1 MSTTTPIVDF
11 VRRYAQSGTSRLHMP
26 GHKGQSLLGFEPW
39 DITEIK
45 GADELYGADGIIA
58 QSEANATRLFG
69 TVHTYYST
77 EGSSQCIRAM
87 LCLALQAAPAAG
99 QRPVLLAARNAH
111 KALLYAAALLD
122 FDIQWLWPAPQ
133 DAGALCSCPVSAAKL
148 TGALQGLAQQGR
160 KPFGVYITSPD
171 YLGGVQ
177 DIAALAEVC
186 KDFGVP
192 LLVDNAHGAYLRF
205 LPQGGQHPIAL
216 GAAMCCDSGHKTL
229 PVVTGGAY
237 LHLGKNAPIQ
247 DEAAVRNALALFGST
262 SPSYLILQSLDK
274 CNQVLSEGYLGG
286 VQDIAALA
294 EVCKDFGVPLL
305 VDNAH
310 GAYLRFL
317 PQGGQHPIALGAA
330 MCCDSGHKT
339 LPVVTGGAY
348 LHLGKNAPIQ
358 DEAAVRNALALF
370 GSTSPSYLILQSL
383 DKCNQVLSEG
393 YPLRLLQCCG
403 YLTRMRR
410 ELNEAAAAKH
420 CPGPLALESEPLK
433 VTLDAA
439 TLGMTGTELAE
450 ALRSA
455 KVECEYADPR
465 YVVLMF
471 TPANPPQDFERLTSA
486 VLHIVENLTGPFPLP
501 EKNDRELLELEHEL
515 HTCCS
520 IRQAVFAPQEQV
532 PTEQAVGR
540 ICAMPT
546 VSCPPAIPIVVSGEK
561 ITSAA
566 VRLMQKYHVM
576 QAAVLRKTI

>member
-1 MSTTTPIVDF
+1 MSMTTPIVEF

-26 GHKGQSLLGFEPW
+26 GHKGQSILGFEPW

-45 GADELYGADGIIA
+45 GADELYEAEGIIA
-58 QSEANATRLFG
+58 ESEANATRLFG
-69 TVHTYYST
+69 TAHTYYST

-87 LCLALQAAPAAG
+87 LCLALQAAPRTG
-99 QRPVLLAARNAH
+99 KRPVLLAARNAH

-122 FDIQWLWPAPQ
+122 FDIEWLWPAPE
-133 DAGALCSCPVSAAKL
+133 DACALCSCPVSAARL
-148 TGALQGLAQQGR
+148 TAALHAMEQQGR
-160 KPFGVYITSPD
+160 KPFGIYVTSPD

-177 DIAALAEVC
+177 DIAALAAVC
-186 KDFGVP
+186 KTFDLP

-205 LPQGGQHPIAL
+205 LPENRHPIAL

-274 CNQVLSEGYLGG
+274 CNQVL
-286 VQDIAALA
+286 A
-294 EVCKDFGVPLL
+294 
-305 VDNAH
+305 
-310 GAYLRFL
+310 
-317 PQGGQHPIALGAA
+317 
-330 MCCDSGHKT
+330 
-339 LPVVTGGAY
+339 
-348 LHLGKNAPIQ
+348 
-358 DEAAVRNALALF
+358 
-370 GSTSPSYLILQSL
+370 
-383 DKCNQVLSEG
+383 EG
-393 YPLRLLQCCG
+393 YPLRLLRCCG
-403 YLTRMRR
+403 YLTRLRR
-410 ELNEAAAAKH
+410 ELNEAAAAKR
-420 CPGPLALESEPLK
+420 CSVPLVLESEPLK

-439 TLGMTGTELAE
+439 ALGMTGTELAE
-450 ALRSA
+450 ALRGA

-471 TPANPPQDFERLTSA
+471 TPENPPQDFERLTSA
-486 VLHIVENLTGPFPLP
+486 VLHIVENLTGPFPRP
-501 EKNDRELLELEHEL
+501 EENDRELLELEHEL

-546 VSCPPAIPIVVSGEK
+546 VSCPPAIPIVVSGER

-566 VRLMQKYHVM
+566 VRLMQKYHVT
-576 QAAVLRKTI
+576 QVAVLCKTI

>member
-148 TGALQGLAQQGR
+148 TGALQGLAQQGKR
-160 KPFGVYITSPD
+160 PFGVYITSPD
-171 YLGGVQ
+171 YIGGVQ
-177 DIAALAEVC
+177 DIAALTEVC

-237 LHLGKNAPIQ
+237 LHLGKNAPVQ

-274 CNQVLSEGYLGG
+274 CNQ
-286 VQDIAALA
+286 I
-294 EVCKDFGVPLL
+294 
-305 VDNAH
+305 
-310 GAYLRFL
+310 
-317 PQGGQHPIALGAA
+317 
-330 MCCDSGHKT
+330 
-339 LPVVTGGAY
+339 
-348 LHLGKNAPIQ
+348 
-358 DEAAVRNALALF
+358 
-370 GSTSPSYLILQSL
+370 
-383 DKCNQVLSEG
+383 LSEG

-403 YLTRMRR
+403 HLTRLRR
-410 ELNEAAAAKH
+410 ELNEAAAKH
-420 CPGPLALESEPLK
+420 CPGPLVLESEPLK

-439 TLGMTGTELAE
+439 VLGLSGTELAE
-450 ALRSA
+450 KLRAA
-455 KVECEYADPR
+455 KIECEYADPR
-465 YVVLMF
+465 YLVLMF
-471 TPANPPQDFERLTSA
+471 TPDNPPQDFERLTAA
-486 VLHIVENLTGPFPLP
+486 VLRIAEELAGPVTLP
-501 EKNDRELLELEHEL
+501 EETAGEFAELERGL
-515 HTCCS
+515 HRRCT
-520 IRQAVFAPQEQV
+520 IRQAVFAPQEQL
-532 PTEQAVGR
+532 PAEQAVGR

-546 VSCPPAIPIVVSGEK
+546 VSCPPAIPIVVSGEQ
-561 ITSAA
+561 ITPAA
-566 VRLMQKYHVM
+566 AAWMKRYHVEEVSVIREP
-576 QAAVLRKTI
+576 Q

>member
-1 MSTTTPIVDF
+1 MSMTTPIVDF

-148 TGALQGLAQQGR
+148 TGALQGLAQQGKR
-160 KPFGVYITSPD
+160 PFGIYITSPD

-177 DIAALAEVC
+177 DIAALAGVC

-237 LHLGKNAPIQ
+237 LHLGKNAPVQ

-274 CNQVLSEGYLGG
+274 CNQ
-286 VQDIAALA
+286 I
-294 EVCKDFGVPLL
+294 
-305 VDNAH
+305 
-310 GAYLRFL
+310 
-317 PQGGQHPIALGAA
+317 
-330 MCCDSGHKT
+330 
-339 LPVVTGGAY
+339 
-348 LHLGKNAPIQ
+348 
-358 DEAAVRNALALF
+358 
-370 GSTSPSYLILQSL
+370 
-383 DKCNQVLSEG
+383 LSEG

-403 YLTRMRR
+403 HLTRLRR
-410 ELNEAAAAKH
+410 ELNEAVAAKH
-420 CPGPLALESEPLK
+420 CPEPLALESEPLK

-439 TLGMTGTELAE
+439 VLGLSGTELAE
-450 ALRSA
+450 KLRAA
-455 KVECEYADPR
+455 KIECEYADPR
-465 YVVLMF
+465 YLVLMF
-471 TPANPPQDFERLTSA
+471 TPDNPPQDFERLSAA
-486 VLHIVENLTGPFPLP
+486 VLRIAEELAGPVTLP
-501 EKNDRELLELEHEL
+501 EETAGEFAELERGL
-515 HTCCS
+515 HRRCT
-520 IRQAVFAPQEQV
+520 IRQAVFAPQEQL
-532 PTEQAVGR
+532 PAEQAVGR

-546 VSCPPAIPIVVSGEK
+546 VSCPPAIPIVVSGEQ
-561 ITSAA
+561 ITPAA
-566 VRLMQKYHVM
+566 AAWMKRYHVEEVSVIREP
-576 QAAVLRKTI
+576 Q

>member
-1 MSTTTPIVDF
+1 MSVTTPIVDF

-148 TGALQGLAQQGR
+148 ADALHGLVQQGQR
-160 KPFGVYITSPD
+160 PFGVYITSPD

-237 LHLGKNAPIQ
+237 LHLGKNAPVQ

-274 CNQVLSEGYLGG
+274 CNQ
-286 VQDIAALA
+286 I
-294 EVCKDFGVPLL
+294 
-305 VDNAH
+305 
-310 GAYLRFL
+310 
-317 PQGGQHPIALGAA
+317 
-330 MCCDSGHKT
+330 
-339 LPVVTGGAY
+339 
-348 LHLGKNAPIQ
+348 
-358 DEAAVRNALALF
+358 
-370 GSTSPSYLILQSL
+370 
-383 DKCNQVLSEG
+383 LSEG

-403 YLTRMRR
+403 HLTRLRR

-439 TLGMTGTELAE
+439 VLGLSGTELAE
-450 ALRSA
+450 KLRAA
-455 KVECEYADPR
+455 KIECEYADPR
-465 YVVLMF
+465 YLVLMF
-471 TPANPPQDFERLTSA
+471 TPDNPPQDFERLTAA
-486 VLHIVENLTGPFPLP
+486 VLRIAEELAGPVTLP
-501 EKNDRELLELEHEL
+501 EETAGEFAELERGL
-515 HTCCS
+515 HRRCT
-520 IRQAVFAPQEQV
+520 IRQAVFAPQEQL
-532 PTEQAVGR
+532 PAEQAVGR

-546 VSCPPAIPIVVSGEK
+546 VSCPPAIPIVVSGEQ
-561 ITSAA
+561 ITPAA
-566 VRLMQKYHVM
+566 AAWMKRYHVEE
-576 QAAVLRKTI
+576 VSVIRKPQ

>member
-1 MSTTTPIVDF
+1 MSMTTPIVDF

-148 TGALQGLAQQGR
+148 TGGLQDLAQQGKR
-160 KPFGVYITSPD
+160 PFGVYITSPD

-177 DIAALAEVC
+177 DIAALTEVC

-205 LPQGGQHPIAL
+205 LPQDGQHPITL

-237 LHLGKNAPIQ
+237 LHLGKNAPVQ

-274 CNQVLSEGYLGG
+274 CNQ
-286 VQDIAALA
+286 I
-294 EVCKDFGVPLL
+294 
-305 VDNAH
+305 
-310 GAYLRFL
+310 
-317 PQGGQHPIALGAA
+317 
-330 MCCDSGHKT
+330 
-339 LPVVTGGAY
+339 
-348 LHLGKNAPIQ
+348 
-358 DEAAVRNALALF
+358 
-370 GSTSPSYLILQSL
+370 
-383 DKCNQVLSEG
+383 LSEG

-403 YLTRMRR
+403 HLTRLRR

-420 CPGPLALESEPLK
+420 CPGLLALKSEPLK

-439 TLGMTGTELAE
+439 VLGLSGTELAE
-450 ALRSA
+450 KLRAA
-455 KVECEYADPR
+455 KIECEYADPR
-465 YVVLMF
+465 YLVLMF
-471 TPANPPQDFERLTSA
+471 TPDNPPQDFERLTAA
-486 VLHIVENLTGPFPLP
+486 VLRIAEELAGPVTLP
-501 EKNDRELLELEHEL
+501 EETAGEFAELERGL
-515 HTCCS
+515 HRRCT
-520 IRQAVFAPQEQV
+520 IRQAVFAPQEQL
-532 PTEQAVGR
+532 PAEQAVGR

-546 VSCPPAIPIVVSGEK
+546 VSCPPAIPIVVSGEQ
-561 ITSAA
+561 ITPAA
-566 VRLMQKYHVM
+566 AAWMKRYHVEEVSVICKP
-576 QAAVLRKTI
+576 Q

>member
-148 TGALQGLAQQGR
+148 TGALQGLAQQGKR
-160 KPFGVYITSPD
+160 PFGIYITSPD

-177 DIAALAEVC
+177 DIAALA
-186 KDFGVP
+186 G
-192 LLVDNAHGAYLRF
+192 
-205 LPQGGQHPIAL
+205 
-216 GAAMCCDSGHKTL
+216 
-229 PVVTGGAY
+229 
-237 LHLGKNAPIQ
+237 
-247 DEAAVRNALALFGST
+247 
-262 SPSYLILQSLDK
+262 
-274 CNQVLSEGYLGG
+274 
-286 VQDIAALA
+286 
-294 EVCKDFGVPLL
+294 VCKDFGVPLL

-403 YLTRMRR
+403 YLTRLRR

-486 VLHIVENLTGPFPLP
+486 VLHIVENLTGPFPIP

>member
-1 MSTTTPIVDF
+1 MSMTTPIVDF

-177 DIAALAEVC
+177 DIAALAGVC

-237 LHLGKNAPIQ
+237 LHLGKNAPVQ

-274 CNQVLSEGYLGG
+274 CNQ
-286 VQDIAALA
+286 I
-294 EVCKDFGVPLL
+294 
-305 VDNAH
+305 
-310 GAYLRFL
+310 
-317 PQGGQHPIALGAA
+317 
-330 MCCDSGHKT
+330 
-339 LPVVTGGAY
+339 
-348 LHLGKNAPIQ
+348 
-358 DEAAVRNALALF
+358 
-370 GSTSPSYLILQSL
+370 
-383 DKCNQVLSEG
+383 LSEG

-403 YLTRMRR
+403 HLTRLRR

-433 VTLDAA
+433 ITLDAA
-439 TLGMTGTELAE
+439 VLGLSGTELAE
-450 ALRSA
+450 KLRAA
-455 KVECEYADPR
+455 KIECEYADPR
-465 YVVLMF
+465 YLVLMF
-471 TPANPPQDFERLTSA
+471 TPDNPPQDFERLSAA
-486 VLHIVENLTGPFPLP
+486 VLRIAEELAGPVTLP
-501 EKNDRELLELEHEL
+501 EETAGEFAELERGL
-515 HTCCS
+515 HRRCT
-520 IRQAVFAPQEQV
+520 IRQAVFAPQEQL
-532 PTEQAVGR
+532 PAEQAVGR

-546 VSCPPAIPIVVSGEK
+546 VSCPPAIPIVVSGEQ
-561 ITSAA
+561 ITPAA
-566 VRLMQKYHVM
+566 AAWMKRYHVEEVSVIREP
-576 QAAVLRKTI
+576 Q

>member
-1 MSTTTPIVDF
+1 MSMTTPIVDF
-11 VRRYAQSGTSRLHMP
+11 VRHYAQSGTSRLHMP

-45 GADELYGADGIIA
+45 GADELYEAEGIIA
-58 QSEANATRLFG
+58 ESEANATRLFG
-69 TVHTYYST
+69 TAHTYYST

-87 LCLALQAAPAAG
+87 LCLALQAAPRTG
-99 QRPVLLAARNAH
+99 KRPVLLAARNAH

-122 FDIQWLWPAPQ
+122 FDIEWLWPAPE
-133 DAGALCSCPVSAAKL
+133 DACALCSCPVSAARL
-148 TGALQGLAQQGR
+148 TAALHAMEQQGR
-160 KPFGVYITSPD
+160 KPFGIYVTSPD

-177 DIAALAEVC
+177 DIAALAAVC
-186 KDFGVP
+186 KTFDLP

-205 LPQGGQHPIAL
+205 LPENRHPIAL

-274 CNQVLSEGYLGG
+274 CNQVL
-286 VQDIAALA
+286 A
-294 EVCKDFGVPLL
+294 
-305 VDNAH
+305 
-310 GAYLRFL
+310 
-317 PQGGQHPIALGAA
+317 
-330 MCCDSGHKT
+330 
-339 LPVVTGGAY
+339 
-348 LHLGKNAPIQ
+348 
-358 DEAAVRNALALF
+358 
-370 GSTSPSYLILQSL
+370 
-383 DKCNQVLSEG
+383 EG

-403 YLTRMRR
+403 HLTRLRR
-410 ELNEAAAAKH
+410 ELNEAAAASR
-420 CPGPLALESEPLK
+420 CSVSLVLESEPLK

-439 TLGMTGTELAE
+439 ALGMTGTELAE

-486 VLHIVENLTGPFPLP
+486 VLHIVENFTGPFLRP
-501 EKNDRELLELEHEL
+501 EENDRELLELEHEL

-546 VSCPPAIPIVVSGEK
+546 VSCPPAIPIVVSGER

-566 VRLMQKYHVM
+566 VRLMQKYHVT
-576 QAAVLRKTI
+576 QVAVLRKTI

>member
-1 MSTTTPIVDF
+1 MNMTTPIVDF

-26 GHKGQSLLGFEPW
+26 GHKGQNLLGFEPW

-148 TGALQGLAQQGR
+148 TGALQGLAQQGKR
-160 KPFGVYITSPD
+160 PFGVYITSPD

-177 DIAALAEVC
+177 DIAALTEVC
-186 KDFGVP
+186 RDFGVP

-237 LHLGKNAPIQ
+237 LHLGKNAPVQ

-274 CNQVLSEGYLGG
+274 CNQ
-286 VQDIAALA
+286 I
-294 EVCKDFGVPLL
+294 
-305 VDNAH
+305 
-310 GAYLRFL
+310 
-317 PQGGQHPIALGAA
+317 
-330 MCCDSGHKT
+330 
-339 LPVVTGGAY
+339 
-348 LHLGKNAPIQ
+348 
-358 DEAAVRNALALF
+358 
-370 GSTSPSYLILQSL
+370 
-383 DKCNQVLSEG
+383 LSEG

-403 YLTRMRR
+403 HLTRLRR

-439 TLGMTGTELAE
+439 VLGLSGTELAE
-450 ALRSA
+450 KLRAA
-455 KVECEYADPR
+455 KIECEYADPR
-465 YVVLMF
+465 YLVLMF
-471 TPANPPQDFERLTSA
+471 TPDNPPQDFERLSAA
-486 VLHIVENLTGPFPLP
+486 VLRIAEELAGPVTLP
-501 EKNDRELLELEHEL
+501 EETAGEFAELERGL
-515 HTCCS
+515 HRRCT
-520 IRQAVFAPQEQV
+520 IRQAVFAPQEQL
-532 PTEQAVGR
+532 PAEQAAGR

-546 VSCPPAIPIVVSGEK
+546 VSCPPAIPIVVSGEQ
-561 ITSAA
+561 ITPAA
-566 VRLMQKYHVM
+566 AAWMKRYHVEEVSVIREP
-576 QAAVLRKTI
+576 Q

>member
-1 MSTTTPIVDF
+1 MSMTTPIVDF

-177 DIAALAEVC
+177 DIAALAGVC

-237 LHLGKNAPIQ
+237 LHLGKNAPVQ

-274 CNQVLSEGYLGG
+274 CNQ
-286 VQDIAALA
+286 I
-294 EVCKDFGVPLL
+294 
-305 VDNAH
+305 
-310 GAYLRFL
+310 
-317 PQGGQHPIALGAA
+317 
-330 MCCDSGHKT
+330 
-339 LPVVTGGAY
+339 
-348 LHLGKNAPIQ
+348 
-358 DEAAVRNALALF
+358 
-370 GSTSPSYLILQSL
+370 
-383 DKCNQVLSEG
+383 LSEG

-403 YLTRMRR
+403 HLTRLRR
-410 ELNEAAAAKH
+410 ELNEVSAAKH

-439 TLGMTGTELAE
+439 VLGLSGTELAE
-450 ALRSA
+450 KLRAA
-455 KVECEYADPR
+455 KIECEYADPR
-465 YVVLMF
+465 YLVLMF
-471 TPANPPQDFERLTSA
+471 TPDNPPQDFERLSAA
-486 VLHIVENLTGPFPLP
+486 VLRIAEELAGPVTLP
-501 EKNDRELLELEHEL
+501 EETAGEFAELERGL
-515 HTCCS
+515 HRRCT
-520 IRQAVFAPQEQV
+520 IRQAVFAPQEQL
-532 PTEQAVGR
+532 PAEQAVGR

-546 VSCPPAIPIVVSGEK
+546 VSCPPAIPIVVSGEQ
-561 ITSAA
+561 ITPAA
-566 VRLMQKYHVM
+566 AAWMKRYHVEEVSAIREP
-576 QAAVLRKTI
+576 Q

>member
-1 MSTTTPIVDF
+1 MSMTTPIVDF

-58 QSEANATRLFG
+58 QSEANATRLFD

-148 TGALQGLAQQGR
+148 TGALQGLAQQGKR
-160 KPFGVYITSPD
+160 PFGVYITSPD

-177 DIAALAEVC
+177 DIAALTEVC

-237 LHLGKNAPIQ
+237 LHLGKNAPVQ

-274 CNQVLSEGYLGG
+274 CNQ
-286 VQDIAALA
+286 I
-294 EVCKDFGVPLL
+294 
-305 VDNAH
+305 
-310 GAYLRFL
+310 
-317 PQGGQHPIALGAA
+317 
-330 MCCDSGHKT
+330 
-339 LPVVTGGAY
+339 
-348 LHLGKNAPIQ
+348 
-358 DEAAVRNALALF
+358 
-370 GSTSPSYLILQSL
+370 
-383 DKCNQVLSEG
+383 LSEG

-403 YLTRMRR
+403 HLTRLRQ

-420 CPGPLALESEPLK
+420 CPGPLVLESEPLK

-439 TLGMTGTELAE
+439 VLGLSGTELAE
-450 ALRSA
+450 KLRAA
-455 KVECEYADPR
+455 KIECEYADPR
-465 YVVLMF
+465 YLVLMI
-471 TPANPPQDFERLTSA
+471 TPDNPPQDFERLTAA
-486 VLHIVENLTGPFPLP
+486 VLRIAEELAGPVTLP
-501 EKNDRELLELEHEL
+501 EETAGEFAELERGL
-515 HTCCS
+515 HRRCT
-520 IRQAVFAPQEQV
+520 IRQAVFAPQEQL
-532 PTEQAVGR
+532 PAEQAVGR

-546 VSCPPAIPIVVSGEK
+546 VSCPPAIPIVVSGEQ
-561 ITSAA
+561 ITPAA
-566 VRLMQKYHVM
+566 AAWMKRYHVEEVSVIREP
-576 QAAVLRKTI
+576 Q

>member
-1 MSTTTPIVDF
+1 MSVTTPIVDF

-148 TGALQGLAQQGR
+148 TGALQGLVQQGKR
-160 KPFGVYITSPD
+160 PFGVYITSPD

-186 KDFGVP
+186 KDFDVP

-237 LHLGKNAPIQ
+237 LHLGKNAPVQ

-274 CNQVLSEGYLGG
+274 CNQ
-286 VQDIAALA
+286 I
-294 EVCKDFGVPLL
+294 
-305 VDNAH
+305 
-310 GAYLRFL
+310 
-317 PQGGQHPIALGAA
+317 
-330 MCCDSGHKT
+330 
-339 LPVVTGGAY
+339 
-348 LHLGKNAPIQ
+348 
-358 DEAAVRNALALF
+358 
-370 GSTSPSYLILQSL
+370 
-383 DKCNQVLSEG
+383 LSEG

-403 YLTRMRR
+403 HLTRLRR

-420 CPGPLALESEPLK
+420 CPEPLALESEPLK

-439 TLGMTGTELAE
+439 VLGLSGTELAE
-450 ALRSA
+450 KLRAA
-455 KVECEYADPR
+455 KIECEYADPR
-465 YVVLMF
+465 YLVLMF
-471 TPANPPQDFERLTSA
+471 TPDNPPQDFERLSAA
-486 VLHIVENLTGPFPLP
+486 VLRIAEELAGPVTLP
-501 EKNDRELLELEHEL
+501 EETAGEFAALERGL
-515 HTCCS
+515 HRRCT
-520 IRQAVFAPQEQV
+520 IRQAVFAPQEQL
-532 PTEQAVGR
+532 PAEQAVGR

-546 VSCPPAIPIVVSGEK
+546 VSCPPAIPIVVSGEQ
-561 ITSAA
+561 ITPAA
-566 VRLMQKYHVM
+566 AAWMKRYHVEEVSVIREP
-576 QAAVLRKTI
+576 Q

>member
-1 MSTTTPIVDF
+1 MSMTTPIVDF
-11 VRRYAQSGTSRLHMP
+11 VRQYAQSGTSRLHMP

-148 TGALQGLAQQGR
+148 TGALQGLAQQGKR
-160 KPFGVYITSPD
+160 PFGVYITSPD

-177 DIAALAEVC
+177 DIAALTEVC

-237 LHLGKNAPIQ
+237 LHLGKNAPVQ

-274 CNQVLSEGYLGG
+274 CNQ
-286 VQDIAALA
+286 I
-294 EVCKDFGVPLL
+294 
-305 VDNAH
+305 
-310 GAYLRFL
+310 
-317 PQGGQHPIALGAA
+317 
-330 MCCDSGHKT
+330 
-339 LPVVTGGAY
+339 
-348 LHLGKNAPIQ
+348 
-358 DEAAVRNALALF
+358 
-370 GSTSPSYLILQSL
+370 
-383 DKCNQVLSEG
+383 LSEG

-403 YLTRMRR
+403 HLTRLRR
-410 ELNEAAAAKH
+410 ELNEAVAAKH
-420 CPGPLALESEPLK
+420 CPEPLALESEPLK

-439 TLGMTGTELAE
+439 VLGLSGTELAE
-450 ALRSA
+450 KLRAA
-455 KVECEYADPR
+455 KIECEYADPR
-465 YVVLMF
+465 YLVLMF
-471 TPANPPQDFERLTSA
+471 TPDNPPQDFERLSAA
-486 VLHIVENLTGPFPLP
+486 VLRIAEELAGPVTLP
-501 EKNDRELLELEHEL
+501 EETAGEFAELERGL
-515 HTCCS
+515 HRRCT
-520 IRQAVFAPQEQV
+520 IRQAVFAPQEQL
-532 PTEQAVGR
+532 PAEQAVGR

-546 VSCPPAIPIVVSGEK
+546 VSCPPAIPIVVSGEQ
-561 ITSAA
+561 ITPAA
-566 VRLMQKYHVM
+566 AAWMKRYHVEEVSVIREP
-576 QAAVLRKTI
+576 Q

>member
-1 MSTTTPIVDF
+1 MSMTTPIVDF

-69 TVHTYYST
+69 TAHTYYST

-87 LCLALQAAPAAG
+87 LCLALQAAPTAG

-148 TGALQGLAQQGR
+148 EDALQGLAQQGQR
-160 KPFGVYITSPD
+160 PFGVYITSPD

-237 LHLGKNAPIQ
+237 LHLGKNAPVQ

-274 CNQVLSEGYLGG
+274 CNQ
-286 VQDIAALA
+286 I
-294 EVCKDFGVPLL
+294 
-305 VDNAH
+305 
-310 GAYLRFL
+310 
-317 PQGGQHPIALGAA
+317 
-330 MCCDSGHKT
+330 
-339 LPVVTGGAY
+339 
-348 LHLGKNAPIQ
+348 
-358 DEAAVRNALALF
+358 
-370 GSTSPSYLILQSL
+370 
-383 DKCNQVLSEG
+383 LSEG

-403 YLTRMRR
+403 HLTRLRR

-433 VTLDAA
+433 ITLDAA
-439 TLGMTGTELAE
+439 VLGLSGTELAE
-450 ALRSA
+450 KLRAA
-455 KVECEYADPR
+455 KIECEYADPR
-465 YVVLMF
+465 YLVLMF
-471 TPANPPQDFERLTSA
+471 TPDNPPQDFERLAAA
-486 VLHIVENLTGPFPLP
+486 VLRIAEELVGPVTLP
-501 EKNDRELLELEHEL
+501 EETAGEFAELERGL
-515 HTCCS
+515 HPRCT
-520 IRQAVFAPQEQV
+520 IRQAVFAPQEQL
-532 PTEQAVGR
+532 PAEQAVGR

-546 VSCPPAIPIVVSGEK
+546 VSCPPAIPIVVSGEQ
-561 ITSAA
+561 ITPAA
-566 VRLMQKYHVM
+566 AAWMKRYHVEKVSVIREP
-576 QAAVLRKTI
+576 Q

>member
-1 MSTTTPIVDF
+1 MNMTTPIVDF

-148 TGALQGLAQQGR
+148 TGALQGLAQQGKR
-160 KPFGVYITSPD
+160 PFGVYITSPD

-216 GAAMCCDSGHKTL
+216 GAAMYCDSGHKTL

-237 LHLGKNAPIQ
+237 LHLGKNAPVQ

-274 CNQVLSEGYLGG
+274 CNQ
-286 VQDIAALA
+286 I
-294 EVCKDFGVPLL
+294 
-305 VDNAH
+305 
-310 GAYLRFL
+310 
-317 PQGGQHPIALGAA
+317 
-330 MCCDSGHKT
+330 
-339 LPVVTGGAY
+339 
-348 LHLGKNAPIQ
+348 
-358 DEAAVRNALALF
+358 
-370 GSTSPSYLILQSL
+370 
-383 DKCNQVLSEG
+383 LSEG

-403 YLTRMRR
+403 HLTRLRR

-420 CPGPLALESEPLK
+420 CPGPLALKSEPLK

-439 TLGMTGTELAE
+439 VLGLSGTELAE
-450 ALRSA
+450 KLRAA
-455 KVECEYADPR
+455 KIECEYADPR
-465 YVVLMF
+465 YLVLMF
-471 TPANPPQDFERLTSA
+471 TPDNPPQDFERLSAA
-486 VLHIVENLTGPFPLP
+486 VLRIAEEIAGPVTLP
-501 EKNDRELLELEHEL
+501 EETAGEFAELERGL
-515 HTCCS
+515 HRRCT
-520 IRQAVFAPQEQV
+520 IRQAVFAPQEQL
-532 PTEQAVGR
+532 PAEQAVGR

-546 VSCPPAIPIVVSGEK
+546 VSCPPAIPIVVSGEQ
-561 ITSAA
+561 ITPAA
-566 VRLMQKYHVM
+566 AAWMKRYHVEEVSVIREP
-576 QAAVLRKTI
+576 Q